1 MDRCDLVA
9 SYVVNH
15 NNHKTKRVPTD
26 PDPEPEPEPE
36 PGSFFLSRYDHHL
49 TCGSL
54 PLLLSSF
61 GGKKRFKKKG
71 GPGHPDRRRGVSSP
85 FVFCFS

>member
-1 MDRCDLVA
+1 MDRGDLVA

-36 PGSFFLSRYDHHL
+36 PGSFFLS
-49 TCGSL
+49 
-54 PLLLSSF
+54 
-61 GGKKRFKKKG
+61 
-71 GPGHPDRRRGVSSP
+71 
-85 FVFCFS
+85 FSV